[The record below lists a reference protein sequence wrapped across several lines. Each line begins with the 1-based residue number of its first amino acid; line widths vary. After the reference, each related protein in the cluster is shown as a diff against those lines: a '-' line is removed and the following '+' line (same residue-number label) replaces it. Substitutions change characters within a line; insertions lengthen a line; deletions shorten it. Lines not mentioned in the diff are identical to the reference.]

1 MRRGARIARGR
12 GAGLV
17 VALVVLLGLAGCGF
31 RLQGRVPL
39 SSALTITHVAA
50 DDVQSDFVQD
60 LRRALLASGVRLSP
74 ARADSTA
81 VIEVQRDELVE
92 RIISISARNI
102 PREYELTYTV
112 RIRVLRGDSEVL
124 APEEISLSRDFSFD
138 ERAVLAKER
147 EKENLRAAL
156 ARDLVGIV
164 MRRLSSL

>member
-1 MRRGARIARGR
+1 MACGGSVPRGPAAQLLW
-12 GAGLV
+12 AL
-17 VALVVLLGLAGCGF
+17 VALAALTACGF

-39 SSALTITHVAA
+39 SAALAVTHVAA

-60 LRRALLASGVRLSP
+60 LRRALLASGARLT
-74 ARADSTA
+74 ATRAASTA
-81 VIEVQRDELVE
+81 VLEVQRDELVE
-92 RIISISARNI
+92 RIISVSARNI

-112 RIRVLRGDSEVL
+112 RIRVLRGERAVL
-124 APEEISLSRDFSFD
+124 GPEEISLSRDFSFD

>member
-1 MRRGARIARGR
+1 
-12 GAGLV
+12 
-17 VALVVLLGLAGCGF
+17 
-31 RLQGRVPL
+31 L

-60 LRRALLASGVRLSP
+60 LRRALLASGVRLSS

-81 VIEVQRDELVE
+81 VIEVQRDELLE
-92 RIISISARNI
+92 RVISISARNI

-112 RIRVLRGDSEVL
+112 RIRVLHGEREVL
-124 APEEISLSRDFSFD
+124 PAEEISLSRDFSFD

-147 EKENLRAAL
+147 EKEILRAAL

>member
-1 MRRGARIARGR
+1 MAAGGFTERRPATR
-12 GAGLV
+12 L
-17 VALVVLLGLAGCGF
+17 LLTLVLLIGVAGCGF

-60 LRRALLASGVRLSP
+60 LRRALLASGVRLSA

-112 RIRVLRGDSEVL
+112 RIRVLRGGQEVL

>member
-1 MRRGARIARGR
+1 MADHGRSPRGR
-12 GAGLV
+12 TLRLGVTL
-17 VALVVLLGLAGCGF
+17 VALASLAGCGF

-50 DDVQSDFVQD
+50 DDVQSDFVQE

-74 ARADSTA
+74 ARADATA
-81 VIEVQRDELVE
+81 VIEVQRDDLIE

-112 RIRVLRGDSEVL
+112 RIRVLRGEREVL

-138 ERAVLAKER
+138 ERALLAKER
-147 EKENLRAAL
+147 EKESLRAAL

>member
-1 MRRGARIARGR
+1 MSDWERRPRART
-12 GAGLV
+12 LWPV
-17 VALVVLLGLAGCGF
+17 VTLVVLASLAGCGF

-60 LRRALLASGVRLSP
+60 LRRALLASGVRLSS

-81 VIEVQRDELVE
+81 VIEVQRDELLE
-92 RIISISARNI
+92 RVISISARNI

-112 RIRVLRGDSEVL
+112 RIRVLHGEREVL
-124 APEEISLSRDFSFD
+124 PAEEISLSRDFSFD

-147 EKENLRAAL
+147 EKEILRAAL